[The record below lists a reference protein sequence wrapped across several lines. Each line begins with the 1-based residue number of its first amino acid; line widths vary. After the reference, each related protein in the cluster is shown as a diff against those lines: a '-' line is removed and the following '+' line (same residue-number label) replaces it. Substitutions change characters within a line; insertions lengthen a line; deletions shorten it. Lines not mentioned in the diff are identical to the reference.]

1 MKFCNSIFGF
11 FPLQVFTPVGGKLL
25 LGRPVSEQSLSGTI
39 RLALESGRQGIASN
53 QAVNQIRMNHR
64 FGGLIL
70 KDPGNPHGS

>member
-39 RLALESGRQGIASN
+39 RLVLESGRQGIASN
-53 QAVNQIRMNHR
+53 QAVN
-64 FGGLIL
+64 
-70 KDPGNPHGS
+70 